1 MSVFLL
7 IFSSQVRHRECER
20 IEKKNITVREKQKQK
35 KTDSKKQ
42 KITIGLAMKLLKIEV
57 DC

>member
-20 IEKKNITVREKQKQK
+20 IEKKNITVREKKQQK
-35 KTDSKKQ
+35 KQT
-42 KITIGLAMKLLKIEV
+42 LKNRR
-57 DC
+57 